1 MPKVDYTDAKAKED
15 AETILTRIMKRRNF
29 GAQVRDELAEFL
41 ERVVR
46 RETT

>member
-1 MPKVDYTDAKAKED
+1 MPKVNYTADKSRED
-15 AETILTRIMKRRNF
+15 AETILTRIMKRQNF